1 MNGLKCPKC
10 FLVHPDSATKCTC
23 GFEFKSGNILSDE
36 GSNSKT
42 FRFYGRGFDLF
53 SIFIVN
59 VLLIVLTLGIYYF
72 WGKVK
77 IKRYLYSQLEFNGD
91 RFSFHGTG
99 KELFK
104 GGVIAI
110 SVFVLYNA
118 LSYLLESIDPHLAT
132 ALGFILSI
140 GLLFL
145 ILAAIVLSRRYYLSR
160 TSWRGI
166 RFSFRGKIKDFAV
179 LFIKGYFLSAITLG
193 VYFPFFINEYQTFI
207 ISNSFFGNHSFKYE
221 GRGKDILRHFIIYL
235 IGFLL
240 GLMIFIA
247 GYKVI
252 SASFDMSSFN
262 TSAILPI
269 TIVVLL
275 GLVSILFPIFWFQYW
290 FAKYKWSNTSFN
302 EANFECNFTFWPYL
316 RLKFINLIIF
326 IFTLGFGWPWLTI
339 RNTDFL
345 TSNLVLQGELD
356 FDSIKQ
362 DYVKSSAAGE
372 SFADIL
378 DIDTGLDLGI

>member
-10 FLVHPDSATKCTC
+10 FLIHPDSATKCYC
-23 GFEFKSGNILSDE
+23 GYEFNGGSGLSVD
-36 GSNSKT
+36 GSSPRT
-42 FRFYGRGFDLF
+42 FKFHGKGFDLF

-59 VLLIVLTLGIYYF
+59 VLLIILTLGIYYF
-72 WGKVK
+72 WGKVR
-77 IKRYLYSQLEFNGD
+77 IKRYLYSQLEYDGD

-110 SVFVLYNA
+110 SVFILYNA
-118 LSYLLESIDPHLAT
+118 LIYLLESIDPNLAT
-132 ALGFILSI
+132 ALGFVLSM

-145 ILAAIVLSRRYYLSR
+145 ILVAIVLSRRYYLSR

-166 RFSFRGKIKDFAV
+166 RFSFRGKIREFV
-179 LFIKGYFLSAITLG
+179 IIVIKGYFLSAITLG

-207 ISNSFFGNHSFKYE
+207 ISNSFFGNHNFKYE
-221 GRGKDILRHFIIYL
+221 GRGIDILKHFIIYL
-235 IGFLL
+235 LGFIL

-247 GYKVI
+247 GYKFI
-252 SASFDMSSFN
+252 SSSFDMSSFN
-262 TSAILPI
+262 ASAILPI
-269 TIVVLL
+269 TIVVFL

-290 FAKYKWSNTSFN
+290 FAKYKWNNTSFID
-302 EANFECNFTFWPYL
+302 AKFKCNFTFWPYV
-316 RLKFINLIIF
+316 RLKFTNSIIF
-326 IFTLGFGWPWLTI
+326 IFTLGFGWPWVTV
-339 RNTDFL
+339 RNTKFL
-345 TSNLVLQGELD
+345 TSNLLLKGELD
-356 FDSIKQ
+356 FESIKQ